1 MASEAGVET
10 LYLRHGV
17 RCVPESGVTV
27 EDVLLAVGRTGLTES
42 GIWVKG
48 NMVQV
53 SPLSAPATR
62 VIVSNVPPF
71 IKNEVLLKEL
81 ARFGKFASDMK
92 MIPLGCKNSAVRHV
106 LSFRRQVFMFLN
118 NRHQSLEVS
127 FRCKHGDGSY
137 IVIASSERLRCF
149 ECGDIGHKQFGCP
162 HKAAQQVH
170 LDIDQADTRGDGRG
184 GVAEASTSS
193 GRKAKA
199 KTDRPVREEDEQVIE
214 HLGVIDSSAH
224 EERVGELE
232 GAESE
237 SEVESL
243 LSDCSGMS
251 EIPAGCSSQPDLP
264 LQAEEPGV
272 PAGSTR
278 QASDLYSLAYINSF
292 LRATKGKRNVSLNSF
307 FPDSQKFLRSV
318 QFAAKN
324 EDSKMLSPKSR
335 WSGRKADFDSL
346 RQWWDV
352 GKAQIRLF
360 CQQYTS
366 YATEGEQRI
375 IAALERDI
383 ARLEQQIGGQDCGG
397 VQAELEELRR
407 DMGAF
412 LLDRAKGA
420 LVRARFQLLSE
431 MDAPSSFFF
440 NLEKQHN
447 ERQQIYALYMSD
459 GRLSFDVREIQDR
472 TVEFYSDLYK
482 ADKCDNDCM
491 DILLADLPKLA
502 LDNKDMLDL
511 PLTLEEL
518 KAAAFQMSL
527 GRSPGIDEKVRTAL
541 REEFQST
548 KDSPET
554 SRDLTENLQDQIEAE
569 AEAKA
574 VKLLDE
580 EEADNNHPLV
590 PLVTWEPVLQAPDQ
604 FESLFDADLDK
615 IMHGTPPHPT
625 RAILLHLSARASPP
639 ASFCKGQPSTV
650 LCQ

>member
-1 MASEAGVET
+1 MNKAVVVFLVES
-10 LYLRHGV
+10 
-17 RCVPESGVTV
+17 CVS
-27 EDVLLAVGRTGLTES
+27 RLTES

-170 LDIDQADTRGDGRG
+170 LDTDQADTRGGRQGVSGLTAESPG
-184 GVAEASTSS
+184 GNASAAGSEGHDQHTELVPSGAAEASTSS

-318 QFAAKN
+318 QFAAK
-324 EDSKMLSPKSR
+324 M
-335 WSGRKADFDSL
+335 
-346 RQWWDV
+346 
-352 GKAQIRLF
+352 
-360 CQQYTS
+360 
-366 YATEGEQRI
+366 
-375 IAALERDI
+375 
-383 ARLEQQIGGQDCGG
+383 
-397 VQAELEELRR
+397 
-407 DMGAF
+407 
-412 LLDRAKGA
+412 
-420 LVRARFQLLSE
+420 
-431 MDAPSSFFF
+431 
-440 NLEKQHN
+440 
-447 ERQQIYALYMSD
+447 
-459 GRLSFDVREIQDR
+459 
-472 TVEFYSDLYK
+472 
-482 ADKCDNDCM
+482 
-491 DILLADLPKLA
+491 
-502 LDNKDMLDL
+502 
-511 PLTLEEL
+511 
-518 KAAAFQMSL
+518 
-527 GRSPGIDEKVRTAL
+527 RTAKCCHL
-541 REEFQST
+541 RAGS
-548 KDSPET
+548 D
-554 SRDLTENLQDQIEAE
+554 
-569 AEAKA
+569 
-574 VKLLDE
+574 
-580 EEADNNHPLV
+580 
-590 PLVTWEPVLQAPDQ
+590 
-604 FESLFDADLDK
+604 
-615 IMHGTPPHPT
+615 
-625 RAILLHLSARASPP
+625 
-639 ASFCKGQPSTV
+639 
-650 LCQ
+650 

>member
-10 LYLRHGV
+10 LSLRHGV

-27 EDVLLAVGRTGLTES
+27 EDVLLAVGEQVGCENIYSASRMNRAVVVFLVTESCVSRLTES

-62 VIVSNVPPF
+62 IIVSNVPPF

-118 NRHQSLEVS
+118 NREQSLEVS

-137 IVIASSERLRCF
+137 IVFASSERLRCF

-170 LDIDQADTRGDGRG
+170 LDTDQADTRGGRQGVSGLTAESPG
-184 GVAEASTSS
+184 GNASAAGSEGHDQHTELVPSGAAEASTSS
-193 GRKAKA
+193 GRKAKT
-199 KTDRPVREEDEQVIE
+199 KTNRPVREEDEPVIE

-232 GAESE
+232 GGESE

-318 QFAAKN
+318 QSVTKN

-335 WSGRKADFDSL
+335 FRLRKWTTAVRKSL
-346 RQWWDV
+346 
-352 GKAQIRLF
+352 
-360 CQQYTS
+360 
-366 YATEGEQRI
+366 
-375 IAALERDI
+375 
-383 ARLEQQIGGQDCGG
+383 
-397 VQAELEELRR
+397 
-407 DMGAF
+407 
-412 LLDRAKGA
+412 
-420 LVRARFQLLSE
+420 
-431 MDAPSSFFF
+431 
-440 NLEKQHN
+440 N
-447 ERQQIYALYMSD
+447 
-459 GRLSFDVREIQDR
+459 
-472 TVEFYSDLYK
+472 
-482 ADKCDNDCM
+482 
-491 DILLADLPKLA
+491 
-502 LDNKDMLDL
+502 
-511 PLTLEEL
+511 
-518 KAAAFQMSL
+518 
-527 GRSPGIDEKVRTAL
+527 
-541 REEFQST
+541 
-548 KDSPET
+548 
-554 SRDLTENLQDQIEAE
+554 
-569 AEAKA
+569 
-574 VKLLDE
+574 
-580 EEADNNHPLV
+580 
-590 PLVTWEPVLQAPDQ
+590 
-604 FESLFDADLDK
+604 
-615 IMHGTPPHPT
+615 
-625 RAILLHLSARASPP
+625 
-639 ASFCKGQPSTV
+639 
-650 LCQ
+650 